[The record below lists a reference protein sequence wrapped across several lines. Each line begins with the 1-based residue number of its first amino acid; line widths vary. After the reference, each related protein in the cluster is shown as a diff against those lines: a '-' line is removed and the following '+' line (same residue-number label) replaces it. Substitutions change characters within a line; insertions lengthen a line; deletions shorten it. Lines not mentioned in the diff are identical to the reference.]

1 MRVSPRA
8 AADTGLL
15 VLVNA
20 MWAAQY
26 PAYKAATA
34 QIGPVTLSVWTFVIS
49 SLVLA
54 PFLVWERRAAVKA
67 QSGGSLS
74 IGAVWSNFFLL
85 AVLGLVPASVVLA
98 WGTALS
104 TASNAALLYLTV
116 PVLTA
121 VLAIGIVGEKMSPV
135 RWVSLALSLAGVL
148 IISGFDWRHADFRS
162 SRFLAGNLLVLGA
175 CAASAFY
182 NVYSKKLLRRFTPLE
197 VLVFGYL
204 FTAALSAPVVPLFEP
219 FSTAA
224 VRAYTAQTWLAVLV
238 LSVLSW
244 GLAMVLW
251 MYLLKRL
258 DVSQASVSIYLLP
271 FLGVLLSAVTLKEK
285 ITMTMVVGGLI
296 TLAGTVL
303 ITSAES
309 AAAAEPVESSS

>member
-26 PAYKAATA
+26 PAYKTATA
-34 QIGPVTLSVWTFVIS
+34 QIGPVTLSVWTFLIS
-49 SLVLA
+49 SVVLA
-54 PFLVWERRAAVKA
+54 PFLLRERRVAAKTH
-67 QSGGSLS
+67 SRGSLS
-74 IGAVWSNFFLL
+74 VGTAWRNFLL
-85 AVLGLVPASVVLA
+85 LAFLGLVPASVLLA
-98 WGTALS
+98 WGTVLS

-116 PVLTA
+116 PILTA
-121 VLAIGIVGEKMSPV
+121 LLAIVIVGEKMNPV
-135 RWVSLALSLAGVL
+135 RWASLALSLAGVL

-162 SRFLAGNLLVLGA
+162 ARFFAGNLLVLVA

-204 FTAALSAPVVPLFEP
+204 LTAALCLPLAPWIEP
-219 FSTAA
+219 FSLASM
-224 VRAYTAQTWLAVLV
+224 RAYTAGTWAAVLV
-238 LSVLSW
+238 LSVFSW

-271 FLGVLLSAVTLKEK
+271 FLGVLLSAITLNEK
-285 ITMTMVVGGLI
+285 ITTTMMVGGLV
-296 TLAGTVL
+296 TLAGTIL
-303 ITSAES
+303 ITSVES
-309 AAAAEPVESSS
+309 TASAEPLESSS

>member
-8 AADTGLL
+8 ATDTGLL

-26 PAYKAATA
+26 PAYKTATT
-34 QIGPVTLSVWTFVIS
+34 QIGPVTLSVWTFLIAS
-49 SLVLA
+49 AVLA
-54 PFLVWERRAAVKA
+54 PFLIREHRAAAKA
-67 QSGGSLS
+67 HSGNSLS
-74 IGAVWSNFFLL
+74 VGAAWGNFLL
-85 AVLGLVPASVVLA
+85 LALLGLVPASVILA

-116 PVLTA
+116 PILTA
-121 VLAIGIVGEKMSPV
+121 VLAIGIVGERMSPV

-162 SRFLAGNLLVLGA
+162 TRFVAGNLLVLVA

-204 FTAALSAPVVPLFEP
+204 LTAAISLPLVPSIEP
-219 FSTAA
+219 FSLAS
-224 VRAYTAQTWLAVLV
+224 VRAYTDATWTAVLV
-238 LSVLSW
+238 LSVFSW

-271 FLGVLLSAVTLKEK
+271 FLGVLLSAITLNEK
-285 ITMTMVVGGLI
+285 ISKTMVFGGLV
-296 TLAGTVL
+296 TLAGTIL

-309 AAAAEPVESSS
+309 TTRVDPMESSL

>member
-34 QIGPVTLSVWTFVIS
+34 QIGPVTLSVWTFLIS

-54 PFLVWERRAAVKA
+54 PFLVWERRGAVKA

-121 VLAIGIVGEKMSPV
+121 VLAIGIVGEKMRPV

>member
-49 SLVLA
+49 SVVLA
-54 PFLVWERRAAVKA
+54 PFLVWERRSAVRVQPA
-67 QSGGSLS
+67 GPLPRC
-74 IGAVWSNFFLL
+74 AVFGNFFLL
-85 AVLGLVPASVVLA
+85 ALLGLMPASVVLA
-98 WGTALS
+98 RGTALS

-116 PVLTA
+116 PILTA

-135 RWVSLALSLAGVL
+135 RWMSLALSLAGVL
-148 IISGFDWRHADFRS
+148 IISGFDWRHADFRN
-162 SRFLAGNLLVLGA
+162 SRFLAGNMLVLVA

-204 FTAALSAPVVPLFEP
+204 FTAALTIPVVPVFEP
-219 FSTAA
+219 FSTAS
-224 VRAYTAQTWLAVLV
+224 VRGYTAQTWLAVLV

-271 FLGVLLSAVTLKEK
+271 FLGVLLSAVTLNEK
-285 ITMTMVVGGLI
+285 ITATMVFGGLV
-296 TLAGTVL
+296 TLAGTIL

-309 AAAAEPVESSS
+309 AAAAEPMESSS

>member
-1 MRVSPRA
+1 MRISSHA

-34 QIGPVTLSVWTFVIS
+34 QIGPVILSIWTFLIS

-54 PFLVWERRAAVKA
+54 PFLLWERHAHAKPH
-67 QSGGSLS
+67 SSDSLT
-74 IGAVWSNFFLL
+74 IGAAWRDFLL
-85 AVLGLVPASVVLA
+85 LALLGLLPASVVLA

-104 TASNAALLYLTV
+104 TASNAAMLYLTV
-116 PVLTA
+116 PILTA
-121 VLAIGIVGEKMSPV
+121 VLAIGLVGEKMSPV
-135 RWVSLALSLAGVL
+135 RWVSLGLSLTGVL
-148 IISGFDWRHADFRS
+148 IISGFDWRHADFRNT
-162 SRFLAGNLLVLGA
+162 RFFAGNLLVLVA

-182 NVYSKKLLRRFTPLE
+182 NVYSKKLLRHFTPLE

-204 FTAALSAPVVPLFEP
+204 ITAAVCVTLVPWIEP
-219 FSTAA
+219 FSPSS
-224 VRAYTAQTWLAVLV
+224 VRAYTAESWTALLV
-238 LSVLSW
+238 LSVFSW

-271 FLGVLLSAVTLKEK
+271 FLGVLLSAISLHEK
-285 ITMTMVVGGLI
+285 ITATMAVGGLV
-296 TLAGTVL
+296 TLAGTIL
-303 ITSAES
+303 ITSIES
-309 AAAAEPVESSS
+309 STSAEPKES